1 MFNTFERER
10 DREIQSM
17 TREGVEK
24 EGDTESKAGFR
35 PKLSVQLDLG
45 LNL

>member
-1 MFNTFERER
+1 MRER
-10 DREIQSM
+10 QRDTEIQSM
-17 TREGVEK
+17 SREGAEK

-35 PKLSVQLDLG
+35 PKLTVQLDLG